1 VGGVLD
7 IINVRAAPPTR
18 AKAFPGLC
26 SLPADHTTQAIS
38 SPSTACRHAPHFSIY
53 HPCAG
58 VSRHRPLDGAFYNGP
73 IVRTLKALIMLK
85 NQLRDPSLLVERAYV
100 NGAWIEADD
109 GATIDV
115 TNPTDGSVIARV
127 PALQAAETRRAI
139 EASRARFV
147 AWREV
152 PAAER
157 ARYLEVWFGLIMEN
171 QEDLAL
177 IMTTEQ
183 GKPLTES
190 RGEIAYG
197 ASFVKWF
204 AEEARRVYGDTI
216 PSPAADRRILVL
228 KQPIGVVAA
237 ITPWNF
243 PNAMITRKCAPALA
257 AGCTVLVKPSEMTP
271 LSALALAV
279 LAERAGIP
287 AGVFNVLTGLPAGV
301 GGEMTANPDVRKLS
315 FTGSTRIGQLLMSQC
330 AATIKRLSLELGGN
344 APFIVFD
351 DADLDLAIA
360 GVMQSKFR
368 NAGQTCVCANRILVQ
383 DGIYDRFA
391 ERLCAAVAELKVGNG
406 LQSGVTI
413 GPLINAAAVDKVA
426 RHINDA
432 LEKGASIAIGG
443 VPQGEGLYVQPTVL
457 RDANADMLLATE
469 ETFGPVAPLFR
480 FKDEA
485 EALTLANATPYGLG
499 AYYFTQDMRRA
510 WRMGERLEFG
520 MVGLNTGIISM
531 EVAPFG
537 GMKQSGTGR
546 EGSKYGLDEFLEVKA
561 WHIGGLD

>member
-1 VGGVLD
+1 
-7 IINVRAAPPTR
+7 
-18 AKAFPGLC
+18 
-26 SLPADHTTQAIS
+26 
-38 SPSTACRHAPHFSIY
+38 
-53 HPCAG
+53 
-58 VSRHRPLDGAFYNGP
+58 
-73 IVRTLKALIMLK
+73 MLK

-115 TNPTDGSVIARV
+115 TNPADGSVIARV
-127 PALQAAETRRAI
+127 PALQATETRRAI
-139 EASRARFV
+139 EAAQARFV

-157 ARYLEVWFGLIMEN
+157 ARYLEVWFSLIMEN

-204 AEEARRVYGDTI
+204 AEEARRIYGDTI

-391 ERLCAAVAELKVGNG
+391 ERLSAAVAELKVGDG

-443 VPQGEGLYVQPTVL
+443 IPQGEGLYVQPTVL

-485 EALTLANATPYGLG
+485 EALTLANSTPYGLG

-510 WRMGERLEFG
+510 WRVGERLEFG

-561 WHIGGLD
+561 WHIGGLG